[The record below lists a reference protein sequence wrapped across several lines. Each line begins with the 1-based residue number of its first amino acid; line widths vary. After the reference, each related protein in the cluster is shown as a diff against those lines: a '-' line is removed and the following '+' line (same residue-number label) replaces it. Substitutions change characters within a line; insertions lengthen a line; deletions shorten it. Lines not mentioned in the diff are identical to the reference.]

1 MRDCIFPIYIPLVG
15 VYNSDVS
22 NRRPTTVRDIT
33 SRHMSSR
40 TNVVLLVAKGI
51 IGMSM
56 MQVECSRTRSTFP
69 FYSHSLPPASN
80 NQPVADGDHS
90 DHEALERITNAIIIP
105 TDTRPTRMDINFQ
118 LTQMFHP
125 VSLSSLIFFHCA
137 RSTGINT
144 VGECVWRRKWATWL
158 PRTFPRTWWRRAEN
172 RIHRLPEKSFFMNK
186 LLRRAIEDGSFLWRP
201 TMTT

>member
-1 MRDCIFPIYIPLVG
+1 MV
-15 VYNSDVS
+15 
-22 NRRPTTVRDIT
+22 
-33 SRHMSSR
+33 
-40 TNVVLLVAKGI
+40 
-51 IGMSM
+51 
-56 MQVECSRTRSTFP
+56 QVECSRTISTFP

-144 VGECVWRRKWATWL
+144 VGVCVCVCGAGSGPHGSRGPSLAHGGDGLKIAYIVYPKSPFLWINCFGEQLKMVHFYGARRWRREERVCAGGTTLLKKMAKCRRNSKRNSGKNSRKNTW
-158 PRTFPRTWWRRAEN
+158 RNSRWNF
-172 RIHRLPEKSFFMNK
+172 
-186 LLRRAIEDGSFLWRP
+186 LRFLFNS
-201 TMTT
+201 